1 MESLLIV
8 DGNNLL
14 FQMFY
19 GMPSKIYNKSGQTI
33 HATIGFISAI
43 MRLIKLVDASKVIVV
58 FDEDGS
64 EERKQEYQ
72 DYKANRINNWDE
84 LPANEVPFNEEDKII
99 KCLSYMKIKVLKSKD
114 MEADDLIAS
123 LALTYKE
130 EYKVFI
136 SSYDSDFFQ
145 LIDDNVSI
153 IKYKG
158 KNTNILTKEEFVNLF
173 RFTPNKYV
181 FYKSLVGDNAD
192 NIKGITGIGKVRA
205 TKIVNDCECFEE
217 LLEKSQSLLPIKI
230 CERLHLEKETF
241 FINKKIITLTKKY
254 FVNYDIGEYGFD
266 KGTLSLTNSEILS
279 INKVFD

>member
-1 MESLLIV
+1 MDSLLIV

-43 MRLIKLVDASKVIVV
+43 MRLIKLIDASKVIVV

-64 EERKQEYQ
+64 EERKEEYKY
-72 DYKANRINNWDE
+72 YKANRISNWDE
-84 LPANEVPFNEEDKII
+84 LPPDEVPFNEEDKII
-99 KCLSYMKIKVLKSKD
+99 KCLDFMKIKVLKSKD
-114 MEADDLIAS
+114 MEADDLIAA
-123 LALTYKE
+123 LTLTYKD
-130 EYKVFI
+130 EYKVYI

-145 LIDDNVSI
+145 LIGDNVSI

-158 KNTNILTKEEFVNLF
+158 KNTEIIDIDEFLKLF
-173 RFTPNKYV
+173 KFTPNKYV

-205 TKIVNDCECFEE
+205 TKIVNECECFEE
-217 LLEKSQSLLPIKI
+217 LLEKSKNILPIKI
-230 CERLHLEKETF
+230 CERLHLEKDTF
-241 FINKKIITLTKKY
+241 FINKKIITLTKKD
-254 FVNYDIGEYGFD
+254 VSNYDIGEYGFD